1 MGHVS
6 KWAAEDPD
14 RPAVI
19 LEPSGTRITFKQ
31 LDESSNRLAHFLR
44 DASLGIGDH
53 FSLLAE
59 NHPRYLEVATAGERT
74 GLYYTP
80 VNSHLTPDEVAYI
93 LQNSHSRVLVTTSK
107 LRSVAEAAAATAGC
121 VEHILDLD
129 DNYDDALSKFPTTPI
144 ADERLGMGMFYS
156 SGTTG
161 QPKGIKRPIPNLPPD
176 ADIPQEAMLN
186 VLYGVAEG
194 DVYLSPAPLYHTAPL
209 GFSQVLLRM
218 GLTIVV
224 LERWDAELAL
234 RAIQDH
240 GVTFAQFVPTMFVR
254 LLKLPTETRE
264 KYDLSSLR
272 MAVHAAAPCPV
283 PVKQQMIDWWGPIIA
298 EYYGGTEGNG
308 LTYLTAEE
316 WLKHPG
322 SVGKPLLGRPV
333 ILDEDGNEVP
343 TGEVGT
349 VYFADGPDFEYHE
362 DPAKTAAAGVGTGRS
377 TLGDVGYV
385 DDEGYLFLTDRKAHM
400 IIAGGANIY
409 PQEVENVLVMHPA
422 VADVAVFGVPDEDMG
437 EQVKAVVEVAAGVT
451 PGPELEA
458 ELIAY
463 ARERIAHYKCPKSVD
478 FTDALPRLDTGKLYK
493 QKLKEQY
500 W

>member
-1 MGHVS
+1 
-6 KWAAEDPD
+6 
-14 RPAVI
+14 
-19 LEPSGTRITFKQ
+19 
-31 LDESSNRLAHFLR
+31 
-44 DASLGIGDH
+44 
-53 FSLLAE
+53 
-59 NHPRYLEVATAGERT
+59 ATAGERT

-80 VNSHLTPDEVAYI
+80 VNSHLTADEVAYI
-93 LQNSHSRVLVTTSK
+93 LQNSHSRVLITTSK

-409 PQEVENVLVMHPA
+409 PQEVENVLVMHRA
-422 VADVAVFGVPDEDMG
+422 VADVAVFGVPDDDMG
-437 EQVKAVVEVAAGVT
+437 EQVKAVVEVAAGAT
-451 PGPELEA
+451 PGPELQA
-458 ELIAY
+458 EVIAY